1 MSLSALFYSS
11 WRKREDINNAPS
23 LVPRR
28 ALGEPGL
35 SSSRIFLTKKN
46 KKWAFRLF
54 FILPGGSE
62 RIRTSETL
70 LPTRFRVVRLQ
81 PLGHASTSNLIT
93 ITSQLELRYNI
104 AMYKEYEGKEV
115 TVLVSSRGDGIL
127 QYDGTMTKGD
137 HVVELTNVTISQLI
151 AQLNRNVFGQGSAL
165 YTFDR
170 SIPKLTINEDYVI
183 SVQAK

>member
-1 MSLSALFYSS
+1 
-11 WRKREDINNAPS
+11 
-23 LVPRR
+23 
-28 ALGEPGL
+28 
-35 SSSRIFLTKKN
+35 
-46 KKWAFRLF
+46 
-54 FILPGGSE
+54 
-62 RIRTSETL
+62 
-70 LPTRFRVVRLQ
+70 
-81 PLGHASTSNLIT
+81 
-93 ITSQLELRYNI
+93 
-104 AMYKEYEGKEV
+104 MYKEYEGKEV